1 MENGALVV
9 LGCGWIAQ
17 RHAAAAR
24 RLRIPLVFASR
35 DVERA
40 RRYARTFR
48 GLAAYG
54 SYAEAL
60 GDPRAVGAIICT
72 PHDRHLA
79 DARAAFAAGKHVLLE
94 KPVARTLGEADEII
108 AAAAEAGRALMV
120 AEQFHF
126 MPAFR
131 RVKAVIESGRLGE
144 LRELHLIARGFGA
157 RTGWRTTFETA
168 GGGAL
173 IDGGIHYV
181 HNLRWWGGEVRRVMA
196 VRPPQTVTT
205 MEGEDAI
212 SLLAE
217 LEGGPVG
224 LLSNSLGTPGLYRLQ
239 WSTVTGA
246 RATCFA
252 DNRGRFVAVRG
263 GGLARGWL
271 FRRDMRGY
279 EAMLTAFRAAMA
291 RGTAVEM
298 DGAAGRADLAVVL
311 AAYRSIAERR
321 PVDLD
326 PLASR
331 SRTTTWRGPAAASSG
346 SRC

>member
-1 MENGALVV
+1 MEKAALVV

-24 RLRIPLVFASR
+24 RLRVPLIFASR
-35 DVERA
+35 DLERA
-40 RRYARTFR
+40 RRYAKTF
-48 GLAAYG
+48 GAIAAYG

-60 GDPRAVGAIICT
+60 ADPRAAGAIICT
-72 PHDRHLA
+72 PHDRHVA
-79 DARAAFAAGKHVLLE
+79 DACAAFAAGKHVLLE
-94 KPVARTLGEADEII
+94 KPLARTLDEADEII
-108 AAAAEAGRALMV
+108 VAASAAGRVLMV

-131 RVKAVIESGRLGE
+131 RVKALLDSGRLGA

-157 RTGWRTTFETA
+157 RSGWRLTAETV

-181 HNLRWWGGEVRRVMA
+181 HNLRWWGGEVRRVVA
-196 VRPPQTVTT
+196 LRPPQTVTA

-217 LEGGPVG
+217 LSGGALG
-224 LLSNSLGTPGLYRLQ
+224 LLSNSLGAPGLSRLQ

-246 RATCFA
+246 RGSCFA
-252 DNRGRFVAVRG
+252 DNRGRFVLVRG
-263 GGLARGWL
+263 EAGRRLWF
-271 FRRDMRGY
+271 FRRDVRGY
-279 EAMLTAFRAAMA
+279 EAMLTAFREAMP
-291 RGTAVEM
+291 RGEAMEM
-298 DGAAGRADLAVVL
+298 DAAAGRADLAIVL

-321 PVDLD
+321 AVDLD
-326 PLASR
+326 PVGLV
-331 SRTTTWRGPAAASSG
+331 
-346 SRC
+346 RC

>member
-35 DVERA
+35 DAGRA
-40 RRYARTFR
+40 RRYARTFG

-60 GDPRAVGAIICT
+60 ADPRATGAIVCT

-79 DARAAFAAGKHVLLE
+79 DARAAFTAGKHVLLE
-94 KPVARTLGEADEII
+94 KPVARTLAEADELI
-108 AAAAEAGRALMV
+108 ATAAEADRVLMV

-131 RVKAVIESGRLGE
+131 RVKAVIDSGRLGD
-144 LRELHLIARGFGA
+144 LRELHLIARGFGV
-157 RTGWRTTFETA
+157 RTGWRTAFDTA

-217 LEGGPVG
+217 LEGGAVG
-224 LLSNSLGTPGLYRLQ
+224 LLSNSLGSPGLSRLQ
-239 WSTVTGA
+239 WSTVTGT
-246 RATCFA
+246 RASCFA
-252 DNRGRFVAVRG
+252 DNRGRFVVIRGDGIGRVR
-263 GGLARGWL
+263 L
-271 FRRDMRGY
+271 FRRDTRGY
-279 EAMLTAFRAAMA
+279 EAMLTAFRDAMA

-298 DGAAGRADLAVVL
+298 DGAEGRADLAVVL
-311 AAYRSIAERR
+311 AAYCSIQERR

-326 PLASR
+326 AATS
-331 SRTTTWRGPAAASSG
+331 WRASSG
-346 SRC
+346 PPSRARC